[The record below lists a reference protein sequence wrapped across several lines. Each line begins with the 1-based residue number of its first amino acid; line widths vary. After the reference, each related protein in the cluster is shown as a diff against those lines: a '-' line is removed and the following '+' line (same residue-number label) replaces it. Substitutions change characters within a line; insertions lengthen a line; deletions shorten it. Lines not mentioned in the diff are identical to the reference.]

1 MQQKEKA
8 PKGFLLADGTVL
20 KGRGHSAAGH
30 GVDPFQIP
38 LQQVLPVHGNKQIPH
53 QLRLRLR
60 GVLGDL
66 SPGKGVI
73 QGLLVLNQPT
83 QA

>member
-1 MQQKEKA
+1 M
-8 PKGFLLADGTVL
+8 LADGTVL

-38 LQQVLPVHGNKQIPH
+38 LQQVLPVHGNKQIPYK
-53 QLRLRLR
+53 LRLRLR

-66 SPGKGVI
+66 GPGKGVI
-73 QGLLVLNQPT
+73 QGLLVQEALYYALAWT
-83 QA
+83 QVQARA

>member
-1 MQQKEKA
+1 MQQKKA

-38 LQQVLPVHGNKQIPH
+38 FQQVFPVHGNEQIPY

-60 GVLGDL
+60 GVLR
-66 SPGKGVI
+66 
-73 QGLLVLNQPT
+73 VLF
-83 QA
+83 